1 MIRRLS
7 SLPAVLVAAL
17 LAGCAGHAPRAVDNS
32 GAPPPA
38 SNVPGIGTYKV
49 GNPYQISGVWYRP
62 AEDYAYDETGIA
74 SWYGEDF
81 HGKYTANGEIYDLN
95 AMTAAHRTL
104 PMPTVVQVTNLENGR
119 TVVLRVN
126 DRGPFAR
133 GRIIDVSRRAAQ
145 LLGFENQGTAK
156 VRVRIM
162 VPETIQAVALAR
174 RNGTDQKLA
183 DDLPHAAPRDA
194 VVAEA
199 LQPGSRVTATEASV
213 NSAAP
218 PTQTALLAAPQAAM
232 PGSPAAVSSVPP
244 PAPMRPTVLSPAP
257 SSPAP
262 PPAAVASLPP
272 SLAAAPTAPRPLP
285 ETVTVVPVKATQ
297 IYIQAGAYARAEN
310 ALRTK
315 ARLDPIGPTK
325 VYGARVNGVDVYRV
339 RLGPIDSVDEADK
352 LLGRIVDTGLTEA
365 RIVVD

>member
-1 MIRRLS
+1 MMVRRLS
-7 SLPAVLVAAL
+7 SLHAVLAAAL
-17 LAGCAGHAPRAVDNS
+17 LAGCAGHPPPPRADNT

-38 SNVPGIGTYKV
+38 SEVQGLGMYKI
-49 GNPYQISGVWYRP
+49 GNPYQIAGVWYRP
-62 AEDYAYDETGIA
+62 AEDFAYDETGIA

-104 PMPTVVQVTNLENGR
+104 PMPTIVQVTNLDNGR
-119 TVVLRVN
+119 TIELRVN

-133 GRIIDVSRRAAQ
+133 GRIIDVSRRGAQ

-174 RNGTDQKLA
+174 RNGSDQRLA
-183 DDLPHAAPRDA
+183 DDAPHAAPRDA

-199 LQPGSRVTATEASV
+199 LQPGAALRIASTEPSAS
-213 NSAAP
+213 SAAP
-218 PTQTALLAAPQAAM
+218 ASPPTAVPPSAVTTASLPPVATA
-232 PGSPAAVSSVPP
+232 PAA
-244 PAPMRPTVLSPAP
+244 LAP
-257 SSPAP
+257 SAPASAP
-262 PPAAVASLPP
+262 PPAVMAG
-272 SLAAAPTAPRPLP
+272 PTAPRPLP
-285 ETVTVVPVKATQ
+285 ETVTVVPVKSTQ
-297 IYIQAGAYARAEN
+297 IYIQAGAYARADN

-315 ARLDPIGPTK
+315 ARLDAIGPAK
-325 VYGARVNGVDVYRV
+325 VYGARVNGLDVYRV

-352 LLGRIVDTGLTEA
+352 LLGRVVDTGLAEA